1 MDGGFMKLKPVISM
15 IFIAM
20 LVIACGPSPAAEE
33 QGSTPD
39 IAAVRTS
46 AASTVISQFTLTA
59 AVFTPTASPPTETAA
74 TAAPQL
80 TVSATASVAPPLAQV
95 TTGAGT
101 TVVLCD
107 SLSIDPTTVDVNIPD
122 GTTMTP
128 GQDFIKTWRVKNN
141 GSCPWGAGY
150 ELIYAGY
157 ANEMSGQFQP
167 LEEVVQPGQETEL
180 SVQFQAPDEAGE
192 YVSAWQMSNPAGQPF
207 EEIIYVKI
215 VVQ

>member
-1 MDGGFMKLKPVISM
+1 MKRKPAM
-15 IFIAM
+15 TLIFLAM
-20 LVIACGPSPAAEE
+20 LVAACGSSTPSGEP
-33 QGSTPD
+33 TPD

-59 AVFTPTASPPTETAA
+59 AAFTPTAPLSTETS
-74 TAAPQL
+74 APQTAL
-80 TVSATASVAPPLAQV
+80 SATATLPALAQV

-101 TVVLCD
+101 TVALCD

-128 GQDFIKTWRVKNN
+128 GQDFIKTWKVKNN

-150 ELIYAGY
+150 ELAYAGY
-157 ANEMSGQFQP
+157 EDDLSGQVQP
-167 LEEVVQPGQETEL
+167 LAEVIQPGQEVEL
-180 SVQFQAPDEAGE
+180 SVQFQAPDAAGV
-192 YVSAWQMSNPAGQPF
+192 YVSAWQMSNPAGVTF
-207 EEIIYVKI
+207 EEIIFVKI